1 MPHTL
6 PFLQCS
12 VIGHSVSHLLLAC
25 IPCHIPSAVLPTLS
39 TSGTREFC
47 VFANKWW
54 QKQDQIEFIK
64 VDKQTSACHFI
75 ISLSPLRE
83 LEVWVPFIS
92 SEEGLSTPDENFSIS
107 HSCPRQWIRVSEL
120 LASPNSSVIHHSVFC
135 LSFSLQTKS
144 CGPLHMCLGNFFS
157 LVPIQ
162 NQRLFLFYFQLVKV
176 RL

>member
-6 PFLQCS
+6 PFLQRG

-25 IPCHIPSAVLPTLS
+25 IPCHIPSAVLPTLG

-47 VFANKWW
+47 VFANKWR
-54 QKQDQIEFIK
+54 QKQDQIEFIT
-64 VDKQTSACHFI
+64 VDKQTSACRFI

-120 LASPNSSVIHHSVFC
+120 LASPNSSTIHHSVFLFVFFPPDKELC
-135 LSFSLQTKS
+135 PITYVPWRIF
-144 CGPLHMCLGNFFS
+144 FFS
-157 LVPIQ
+157 SNTEPKFFVFFCFFF
-162 NQRLFLFYFQLVKV
+162 N
-176 RL
+176 